1 MSIAG
6 RILNRAEEHLPK
18 VIDARTHG
26 ALDYLHVAF
35 LMGMAWRW
43 RKRRLRASVAALVTG
58 SVLLAE
64 SLCTDYPLGVVK
76 RMSFPTHG
84 RMDKLLATSAL
95 QIPRVFGFD
104 GTAEAA
110 LFKGATALRAVEAV
124 MTDYESEKPR
134 WRTAEASAKAVN
146 QVITEA

>member
-6 RILNRAEEHLPK
+6 KVLNAAEDRLPK
-18 VIDARTHG
+18 FIDPRTHA
-26 ALDYLHVAF
+26 ALDYLHVALF
-35 LMGMAWRW
+35 LGMAWRW
-43 RKRRLRASVAALVTG
+43 RKRRPRAAVAALATG

-64 SLCTDYPLGVVK
+64 SLCTDYPLGMVK
-76 RMSFPTHG
+76 GMSFPTHG

-95 QIPRVFGFD
+95 QIPRVCGFD

-124 MTDYESEKPR
+124 VTDYERDQPR
-134 WRTAEASAKAVN
+134 WRTAS
-146 QVITEA
+146 